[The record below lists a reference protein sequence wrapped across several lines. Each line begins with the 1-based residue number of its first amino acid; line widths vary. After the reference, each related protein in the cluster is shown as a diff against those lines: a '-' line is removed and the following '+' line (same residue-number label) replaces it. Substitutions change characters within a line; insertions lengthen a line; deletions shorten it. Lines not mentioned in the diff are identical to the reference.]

1 MDKLMEN
8 HWFLKGISL
17 LLACM
22 LFMSATL
29 TEKNTT
35 SSILPFVNETKET
48 LTDYPI
54 TLKYDEEKYI
64 VSGIPSGG
72 VKVKLEGPKSAV
84 ATAKAKKQFDISV
97 DLRDSQKGTYEVSLK
112 ANGLPDDVKGT
123 VQPATIKVTLH
134 EKARKYV
141 HVDLKLSNEDQMPA
155 GATLEKSNIKP
166 DTVEVV
172 GTKEEIESI
181 SSAKAY
187 IDLKGVNK
195 TVTKTAEVTLYNKE
209 GKRLNVRTSPSKI
222 SVTLNVATQATA
234 NNTEKTVPVT
244 YTKKG
249 SLPEGLTVTNIS
261 VEPREVTIAGPKDI
275 LDNIQSIEGVEVD
288 FSQLTDSTTFDASVL
303 LPKGVTSAK
312 PNQVKVSVGVQKVKQ
327 TKSKTIDGI
336 PIQKSGIPND
346 VTAQLL
352 SPQDGKI
359 SVDISGEAS
368 IVDKITAAQITAA
381 INLQNVSPGT
391 KDVSIQVSGPG
402 NISIEAKQKSAKVT
416 IVKKEK
422 PDKEVQGNIE
432 QPDSKNNQEN
442 QTEKPKNPEPDP
454 EKDQEKD
461 KEKEKEKEKEKDK
474 EKENGQETSQEP
486 TVDNQKE
493 HEKGANNNG

>member
-35 SSILPFVNETKET
+35 SGILPFVNEAKET
-48 LTDYPI
+48 LTNYDI
-54 TLKYDEEKYI
+54 NLKYDEEKYI
-64 VSGIPSGG
+64 VSGIPSEG
-72 VKVKLEGPKSAV
+72 VKVKLEGPKAAV
-84 ATAKAKKQFDISV
+84 ATAKAKNQFDIPV
-97 DLRDSQKGTYEVSLK
+97 DLRDRPEGTYEVSLK

-123 VQPATIKVTLH
+123 VQPSKIKVTLH
-134 EKARKYV
+134 EKAKKYV
-141 HVDLKLSNEDQMPA
+141 HVDLKLSNEDQMPV

-181 SSAKAY
+181 SSARAY

-209 GKRLNVRTSPSKI
+209 GKRLNVKTNPSKI
-222 SVTLNVATQATA
+222 SVTLNVATQPTA

-249 SLPEGLTVTNIS
+249 SLPEGLAVTNIS
-261 VEPREVTIAGPKDI
+261 VEPKEVTIAGPKDI

-288 FSQLTDSTTFDASVL
+288 LSQLTDSTTFDTSVL
-303 LPKGVTSAK
+303 LPKGVISAK
-312 PNQVKVSVGVQKVKQ
+312 PNQVKVSVGVQKTKQ
-327 TKSKTIDGI
+327 TKTRTIDGI
-336 PIQKSGIPND
+336 PIQKNGVTKE

-368 IVDKITAAQITAA
+368 IVDKITAAQITAV

-391 KDVSIQVSGPG
+391 KDISIQVSGPG
-402 NISIEAKQKSAKVT
+402 NISIEPKQKSAKVT

-422 PDKEVQGNIE
+422 PDKEVQGNGE
-432 QPDSKNNQEN
+432 QPNSNNEQDN
-442 QTEKPKNPEPDP
+442 QTEKPKNPEPEPDP
-454 EKDQEKD
+454 
-461 KEKEKEKEKEKDK
+461 EKEKEKDK
-474 EKENGQETSQEP
+474 DKETSQEP

-493 HEKGANNNG
+493 QEKGANHNG

>member
-35 SSILPFVNETKET
+35 SGIIPFGNDAKET
-48 LTDYPI
+48 LTNYAI
-54 TLKYDEEKYI
+54 NLKYDEEKYI
-64 VSGIPSGG
+64 VSGIPSEG
-72 VKVKLEGPKSAV
+72 VKVKLEGPKAAV
-84 ATAKAKKQFDISV
+84 ATAKAKKQFDIPV
-97 DLRDSQKGTYEVSLK
+97 DLRDSEKGTYEVSLK
-112 ANGLPDDVKGT
+112 TNGLPDDVKGT
-123 VQPATIKVTLH
+123 VQPSTIKITLH

-155 GATLEKSNIKP
+155 GSTLEKSNIKP

-249 SLPEGLTVTNIS
+249 SLPEGLAVTNIS
-261 VEPREVTIAGPKDI
+261 IEPREVTIAGPKDI

-288 FSQLTDSTTFDASVL
+288 LSQLTESTTFDTSVL

-312 PNQVKVSVGVQKVKQ
+312 PNQVKVSVGVQKTKQ
-327 TKSKTIDGI
+327 TKTRTIDGI
-336 PIQKSGIPND
+336 SIQKNGLSKD

-359 SVDISGEAS
+359 SVDISGETS

-402 NISIEAKQKSAKVT
+402 NISIEPKQKSAKVT
-416 IVKKEK
+416 IVKKEN
-422 PDKEVQGNIE
+422 PDKEVQGNGE
-432 QPDSKNNQEN
+432 KPDSNNNQDN
-442 QTEKPKNPEPDP
+442 QTEKPKNPEPEPKPDT
-454 EKDQEKD
+454 EQEQNKD
-461 KEKEKEKEKEKDK
+461 KEKEKETSQEPTK
-474 EKENGQETSQEP
+474 ETSQEP

-493 HEKGANNNG
+493 PEKGANHNG

>member
-35 SSILPFVNETKET
+35 SGILPFANDTKET
-48 LTDYPI
+48 LTNYEI
-54 TLKYDEEKYI
+54 NLKYDEEKYI
-64 VSGIPSGG
+64 VSGIPAEG
-72 VKVKLEGPKSAV
+72 VKVKLEGPKASV
-84 ATAKAKKQFDISV
+84 ATAKAKKQFDIPI
-97 DLRDSQKGTYEVSLK
+97 DLRDSPKGTYEISLK
-112 ANGLPDDVKGT
+112 TNGLPDDVKGT
-123 VQPATIKVTLH
+123 VQPSTIKVTLH

-155 GATLEKSNIKP
+155 GATLEKSSIKP

-187 IDLKGVNK
+187 VDLKGVNK
-195 TVTKTAEVTLYNKE
+195 TVTKTPEVTLYNKE

-222 SVTLNVATQATA
+222 SVTLNVATQTTA

-249 SLPEGLTVTNIS
+249 SLAEGLAVTNIS

-275 LDNIQSIEGVEVD
+275 LDNIQSLEGAEVD
-288 FSQLTDSTTFDASVL
+288 LSQLTESTTFDASVL

-312 PNQVKVSVGVQKVKQ
+312 PNQVKVSVGVQKTKQ
-327 TKSKTIDGI
+327 TKTKTIDGI
-336 PIQKSGIPND
+336 PIQKNGLSKD
-346 VTAQLL
+346 VTAQLI

-368 IVDKITAAQITAA
+368 IVDKITAAQITAV
-381 INLQNVSPGT
+381 INLQNVSSGT
-391 KDVSIQVSGPG
+391 KDISIQVSGPG
-402 NISIEAKQKSAKVT
+402 NISIEPKQKSAKVT

-422 PDKEVQGNIE
+422 PDKEVQGNGQ
-432 QPDSKNNQEN
+432 QPDSNTNQEN
-442 QTEKPKNPEPDP
+442 QNEKPKNPESNQ
-454 EKDQEKD
+454 EKETEQENNQNQDKD
-461 KEKEKEKEKEKDK
+461 KE
-474 EKENGQETSQEP
+474 NSQEP
-486 TVDNQKE
+486 TVDNHNQKE
-493 HEKGANNNG
+493 QEKGANHNG

>member
-35 SSILPFVNETKET
+35 SGIMPFANDAKET
-48 LTDYPI
+48 LTNYAI
-54 TLKYDEEKYI
+54 NLKYDEEKYI
-64 VSGIPSGG
+64 VSGIPSEG
-72 VKVKLEGPKSAV
+72 VKVKLEGPKAAV
-84 ATAKAKKQFDISV
+84 ATAKAKKQFDIPV
-97 DLRDSQKGTYEVSLK
+97 DLRDSEKGTYEVSLK
-112 ANGLPDDVKGT
+112 TNGLPDDVKGT
-123 VQPATIKVTLH
+123 VQPSTIKITLH

-155 GATLEKSNIKP
+155 GSTLEKSNIKP

-195 TVTKTAEVTLYNKE
+195 TVTKTAEVTLYNRE

-249 SLPEGLTVTNIS
+249 SLPEGLAVTNIS
-261 VEPREVTIAGPKDI
+261 IEPREVTIAGPKDI

-288 FSQLTDSTTFDASVL
+288 LSQLTEATTFDTSVL

-312 PNQVKVSVGVQKVKQ
+312 PNQVKVSVGVQKTKQ
-327 TKSKTIDGI
+327 TKTRTIDGI
-336 PIQKSGIPND
+336 SIQKNGLSKD

-359 SVDISGEAS
+359 SVDISGETS

-402 NISIEAKQKSAKVT
+402 NISIEPKQKSAKVT
-416 IVKKEK
+416 IVKKEN
-422 PDKEVQGNIE
+422 PDKEVQGNGE
-432 QPDSKNNQEN
+432 KPDSNNNQDN
-442 QTEKPKNPEPDP
+442 QTEKPKNPEPEPKPDT
-454 EKDQEKD
+454 EQEQNKD
-461 KEKEKEKEKEKDK
+461 KEKEKETSQEPTK
-474 EKENGQETSQEP
+474 ETSQEP

-493 HEKGANNNG
+493 PEKGANHNG

>member
-35 SSILPFVNETKET
+35 SGILPFANDTKET
-48 LTDYPI
+48 LTNYEI
-54 TLKYDEEKYI
+54 NLKYDEEKYI
-64 VSGIPSGG
+64 VSGIPAEG
-72 VKVKLEGPKSAV
+72 VKVKLEGPKASV
-84 ATAKAKKQFDISV
+84 ATAKAKKQFDIPI
-97 DLRDSQKGTYEVSLK
+97 DLRDSPKGTYEISLK
-112 ANGLPDDVKGT
+112 TNGLPDDVKGT
-123 VQPATIKVTLH
+123 VQPSTIKVTLH

-155 GATLEKSNIKP
+155 GATLEKSSIKP

-187 IDLKGVNK
+187 VDLKDVNK
-195 TVTKTAEVTLYNKE
+195 TVTKTPEVTLYNKE

-222 SVTLNVATQATA
+222 SVTLNVATQTTA

-249 SLPEGLTVTNIS
+249 SLAEGLAVTNIS

-275 LDNIQSIEGVEVD
+275 LDNIQSLEGVEVD
-288 FSQLTDSTTFDASVL
+288 LSQLTESTTFDASVL

-312 PNQVKVSVGVQKVKQ
+312 PNQVKVSVGVQKTKQ
-327 TKSKTIDGI
+327 TKTKTIDGI
-336 PIQKSGIPND
+336 PIQKNGLSKD
-346 VTAQLL
+346 VTAQLI

-368 IVDKITAAQITAA
+368 IVDKITAAQITAV
-381 INLQNVSPGT
+381 INLQNVSSGT
-391 KDVSIQVSGPG
+391 KDISIQVSGPG
-402 NISIEAKQKSAKVT
+402 NISIEPKQKSAKVT

-422 PDKEVQGNIE
+422 PDKEVQGNGQ
-432 QPDSKNNQEN
+432 QPDSNTNQEN
-442 QTEKPKNPEPDP
+442 QNEKPKNPESNQ
-454 EKDQEKD
+454 EKETEQENNQNQDKD
-461 KEKEKEKEKEKDK
+461 KE
-474 EKENGQETSQEP
+474 NSQEP
-486 TVDNQKE
+486 TVDNHNQKE
-493 HEKGANNNG
+493 QEKGANHNG

>member
-35 SSILPFVNETKET
+35 SGILPFANDTKET
-48 LTDYPI
+48 LTNYEI
-54 TLKYDEEKYI
+54 NLKYDEEKYI
-64 VSGIPSGG
+64 VSGIPAEG
-72 VKVKLEGPKSAV
+72 VKVKLEGPKASV
-84 ATAKAKKQFDISV
+84 ATAKAKKQFDIPI
-97 DLRDSQKGTYEVSLK
+97 DLRDSPKGTYEISLK
-112 ANGLPDDVKGT
+112 TNGLPDDVKGT
-123 VQPATIKVTLH
+123 VQPSTIKVTLH

-155 GATLEKSNIKP
+155 GATLEKSSIKP

-187 IDLKGVNK
+187 VDLKGVNK
-195 TVTKTAEVTLYNKE
+195 TVTKMPEVTLYNKE

-222 SVTLNVATQATA
+222 SVTLNVATQTTA

-249 SLPEGLTVTNIS
+249 SLAEGLAVTNIS

-275 LDNIQSIEGVEVD
+275 LDNIQSLEGVEVD
-288 FSQLTDSTTFDASVL
+288 LSQLTESTTFDASVL

-312 PNQVKVSVGVQKVKQ
+312 PNQVKVSVGVQKTKQ
-327 TKSKTIDGI
+327 TKTKTIDGI
-336 PIQKSGIPND
+336 PIQKNGLSKD
-346 VTAQLL
+346 VTAQLI
-352 SPQDGKI
+352 SPQDGNI

-368 IVDKITAAQITAA
+368 IVDKITAAQITAV
-381 INLQNVSPGT
+381 INLQNVSSGT
-391 KDVSIQVSGPG
+391 KDISIQVSGPG
-402 NISIEAKQKSAKVT
+402 NISIEPKQKSAKVT

-422 PDKEVQGNIE
+422 PDKEVQGNGQ
-432 QPDSKNNQEN
+432 QPDSNTNQEN
-442 QTEKPKNPEPDP
+442 QNEKPKNPESNQ
-454 EKDQEKD
+454 EKETEQENNQNQDKD
-461 KEKEKEKEKEKDK
+461 KE
-474 EKENGQETSQEP
+474 NSQEP
-486 TVDNQKE
+486 TVDNHNQKE
-493 HEKGANNNG
+493 QEKGANHNG

>member
-35 SSILPFVNETKET
+35 SGILPFANDTKET
-48 LTDYPI
+48 LTNYEI
-54 TLKYDEEKYI
+54 NLKYDEEKYI
-64 VSGIPSGG
+64 VSGIPAEG
-72 VKVKLEGPKSAV
+72 VKVKLEGPKASV
-84 ATAKAKKQFDISV
+84 ATAKAKKQFDIPI
-97 DLRDSQKGTYEVSLK
+97 DLRDSPKGTYEISLK
-112 ANGLPDDVKGT
+112 TNGLPDDVKGT
-123 VQPATIKVTLH
+123 VQPSTIKVTLH

-155 GATLEKSNIKP
+155 GATLEKSSIKP

-187 IDLKGVNK
+187 VDLKGVNK
-195 TVTKTAEVTLYNKE
+195 TVTKTPEVTLYNKE

-222 SVTLNVATQATA
+222 SVTLNVATQTTA

-249 SLPEGLTVTNIS
+249 SLAEGLAVTNIS

-275 LDNIQSIEGVEVD
+275 LDNIQSLEGVEVD
-288 FSQLTDSTTFDASVL
+288 LSQLTESTTFDASVL

-312 PNQVKVSVGVQKVKQ
+312 PNQVKVSVGVQKTKQ
-327 TKSKTIDGI
+327 TKTKTIDGI
-336 PIQKSGIPND
+336 PIQKNGLSKD
-346 VTAQLL
+346 VTAQLI

-368 IVDKITAAQITAA
+368 IVDKITAAQITAV
-381 INLQNVSPGT
+381 INLQNVSSGT
-391 KDVSIQVSGPG
+391 KDISIQVSGPG
-402 NISIEAKQKSAKVT
+402 NISIEPKQKSAKVT

-422 PDKEVQGNIE
+422 PDKEVQGNGQ
-432 QPDSKNNQEN
+432 QPDSNTNQEN
-442 QTEKPKNPEPDP
+442 QNEKPKNPESNQ
-454 EKDQEKD
+454 EKETEQESNQNKDKD
-461 KEKEKEKEKEKDK
+461 KE
-474 EKENGQETSQEP
+474 NSQEP
-486 TVDNQKE
+486 TVDNHNQKE
-493 HEKGANNNG
+493 QEKGANHNG

>member
-35 SSILPFVNETKET
+35 SGILPFANDAKET
-48 LTDYPI
+48 LTNYAI
-54 TLKYDEEKYI
+54 NVKYDEEKYI
-64 VSGIPSGG
+64 VSGIPAEG
-72 VKVKLEGPKSAV
+72 VKVKLEGPKAAV
-84 ATAKAKKQFDISV
+84 ATAKAKKQFDIPV
-97 DLRDSQKGTYEVSLK
+97 DLRGSEKGTYEVSLK
-112 ANGLPDDVKGT
+112 TNGLPDDVKGT
-123 VQPATIKVTLH
+123 VQPSTIKITLH

-187 IDLKGVNK
+187 VDLKGVNK

-234 NNTEKTVPVT
+234 NNTEKTVPIT
-244 YTKKG
+244 YAKKG
-249 SLPEGLTVTNIS
+249 SLPEGLAVTNIS
-261 VEPREVTIAGPKDI
+261 VEPREVTIAGSKDI

-288 FSQLTDSTTFDASVL
+288 LSQLTESTTFDTSVL

-312 PNQVKVSVGVQKVKQ
+312 PNQVKVSVGVQKTKQ
-327 TKSKTIDGI
+327 TKTRTIDGI
-336 PIQKSGIPND
+336 SIQKMDFLKTLRPSYFRRKMGR
-346 VTAQLL
+346 
-352 SPQDGKI
+352 
-359 SVDISGEAS
+359 
-368 IVDKITAAQITAA
+368 
-381 INLQNVSPGT
+381 
-391 KDVSIQVSGPG
+391 
-402 NISIEAKQKSAKVT
+402 
-416 IVKKEK
+416 
-422 PDKEVQGNIE
+422 
-432 QPDSKNNQEN
+432 
-442 QTEKPKNPEPDP
+442 
-454 EKDQEKD
+454 
-461 KEKEKEKEKEKDK
+461 
-474 EKENGQETSQEP
+474 
-486 TVDNQKE
+486 
-493 HEKGANNNG
+493 

>member
-35 SSILPFVNETKET
+35 SGILPFANDTKET
-48 LTDYPI
+48 LTNYAI
-54 TLKYDEEKYI
+54 NLKYDEEKYI
-64 VSGIPSGG
+64 VSGIPAEG
-72 VKVKLEGPKSAV
+72 VKVKLEGPKASV
-84 ATAKAKKQFDISV
+84 ATAKAKKQFDIPI
-97 DLRDSQKGTYEVSLK
+97 DLRDSPKGTYEISLK
-112 ANGLPDDVKGT
+112 TNGLPDDVKGT
-123 VQPATIKVTLH
+123 VQPSTIKVTLH

-155 GATLEKSNIKP
+155 GATIEKSSLKP

-187 IDLKGVNK
+187 VDLKGVNK
-195 TVTKTAEVTLYNKE
+195 TVTKTPEVTLYNKE

-222 SVTLNVATQATA
+222 SVTLNVAMQTTA

-249 SLPEGLTVTNIS
+249 SLAEGLAVTNIS

-275 LDNIQSIEGVEVD
+275 LDNIQSLEGVEVD
-288 FSQLTDSTTFDASVL
+288 LSQLTESTTFDASVL

-312 PNQVKVSVGVQKVKQ
+312 PNQVKVSVGVQKTKQ
-327 TKSKTIDGI
+327 TKTKTIDGI
-336 PIQKSGIPND
+336 PIQKNGLSKD

-368 IVDKITAAQITAA
+368 IVDKITAAQITAV

-391 KDVSIQVSGPG
+391 KDISIQVSGPG
-402 NISIEAKQKSAKVT
+402 NISIEPKQKSAKVT

-422 PDKEVQGNIE
+422 PDKEVQGNGQ
-432 QPDSKNNQEN
+432 QPDSNTDQEN
-442 QTEKPKNPEPDP
+442 QNEKPKNPEPDS
-454 EKDQEKD
+454 EKEQEKNQNQNQNQD
-461 KEKEKEKEKEKDK
+461 KDK
-474 EKENGQETSQEP
+474 ETSQEP
-486 TVDNQKE
+486 TVDNHNQKE
-493 HEKGANNNG
+493 QEKGANHNG

>member
-35 SSILPFVNETKET
+35 SGILPFANDTKET
-48 LTDYPI
+48 LTNYEI
-54 TLKYDEEKYI
+54 NLKYDEEKYI
-64 VSGIPSGG
+64 VSGIPAEG
-72 VKVKLEGPKSAV
+72 VKVKLEGPKASV
-84 ATAKAKKQFDISV
+84 ATAKAKKQFDVPI
-97 DLRDSQKGTYEVSLK
+97 DLRDSPKGTYEISLK
-112 ANGLPDDVKGT
+112 TNGLPDDVKGT
-123 VQPATIKVTLH
+123 VQPSTIKVTLH

-155 GATLEKSNIKP
+155 GATLEKSSIKP

-187 IDLKGVNK
+187 VDLKGVNK
-195 TVTKTAEVTLYNKE
+195 TVTKTPEVTLYNKE

-222 SVTLNVATQATA
+222 SVTLNVATQTTA

-249 SLPEGLTVTNIS
+249 SLAEGLAVTNIS

-275 LDNIQSIEGVEVD
+275 LDNIQSLEGVEVD
-288 FSQLTDSTTFDASVL
+288 LSQLTESTTFDASVL

-312 PNQVKVSVGVQKVKQ
+312 PNQVKVSVGVQKTKQ
-327 TKSKTIDGI
+327 TKTKTIDGI
-336 PIQKSGIPND
+336 PIQKNGLSKD
-346 VTAQLL
+346 VTAQLI

-368 IVDKITAAQITAA
+368 IVDKITAAQITAV
-381 INLQNVSPGT
+381 INLQNVSSGT
-391 KDVSIQVSGPG
+391 KDISIQVSGPG
-402 NISIEAKQKSAKVT
+402 NISIEPKQKSAKVT

-422 PDKEVQGNIE
+422 PDKEVQGNGQ
-432 QPDSKNNQEN
+432 QPDSNTNQEN
-442 QTEKPKNPEPDP
+442 QNEKPKNPESNQ
-454 EKDQEKD
+454 EKETEQESNQNKDKDKD
-461 KEKEKEKEKEKDK
+461 KE
-474 EKENGQETSQEP
+474 NSQEP
-486 TVDNQKE
+486 TVDNHNQKE
-493 HEKGANNNG
+493 QEKGANHNG

>member
-35 SSILPFVNETKET
+35 ANILPFVNDAKET
-48 LTDYPI
+48 LTNHAI
-54 TLKYDEEKYI
+54 NLKYDEEKYI
-64 VSGIPSGG
+64 VSGIPSEG
-72 VKVKLEGPKSAV
+72 VKVKLEGPKAAV
-84 ATAKAKKQFDISV
+84 AATKNKRQFDIPV
-97 DLRDSQKGTYEVSLK
+97 DLEGQPKGTYEVSLK

-134 EKARKYV
+134 EKAKKYV

-155 GATLEKSNIKP
+155 GATIEKSSIKP

-195 TVTKTAEVTLYNKE
+195 TVTKTADVTLYNKE
-209 GKRLNVRTSPSKI
+209 GKRLNVKTSPSKI
-222 SVTLNVATQATA
+222 SVTVNVATQATA
-234 NNTEKTVPVT
+234 NNVEKTVPLT
-244 YTKKG
+244 YSKKG
-249 SLPEGLTVTNIS
+249 NLPEGLAVTDIS
-261 VEPREVTIAGPKDI
+261 VEPKEVTIAGPKDI

-288 FSQLTDSTTFDASVL
+288 LSQLTDSTTFDASVL

-312 PNQVKVSVGVQKVKQ
+312 PNQVKVSIGVQKVKQ

-368 IVDKITAAQITAA
+368 IVDKITVAQITAA

-442 QTEKPKNPEPDP
+442 QTEKPKNPEPNP

-461 KEKEKEKEKEKDK
+461 KDKEKEKEKDK
-474 EKENGQETSQEP
+474 DKDKENGQETSQEP

>member
-35 SSILPFVNETKET
+35 SGILPFANDTKET
-48 LTDYPI
+48 LTNYEI
-54 TLKYDEEKYI
+54 NLKYDEEKYI
-64 VSGIPSGG
+64 VSGIPAEG
-72 VKVKLEGPKSAV
+72 VKVKLEGPKASV
-84 ATAKAKKQFDISV
+84 ATAKAKKQFDIPI
-97 DLRDSQKGTYEVSLK
+97 DLRDSPKGTYEISLK
-112 ANGLPDDVKGT
+112 TNGLPDDVKGT
-123 VQPATIKVTLH
+123 VQPSTIKVTLH

-155 GATLEKSNIKP
+155 GATLEKSSIKP

-187 IDLKGVNK
+187 VDLKGVNK
-195 TVTKTAEVTLYNKE
+195 TVTKTPEVTLYNKE

-222 SVTLNVATQATA
+222 SVTLNVATQTTA

-249 SLPEGLTVTNIS
+249 SLAEGLAVTNIS

-275 LDNIQSIEGVEVD
+275 LDNIQSLEGVEVD
-288 FSQLTDSTTFDASVL
+288 LSQLTESTTFDASVL

-312 PNQVKVSVGVQKVKQ
+312 PNQVKVSVGVQKTKQ
-327 TKSKTIDGI
+327 TKTKTKTIDGI
-336 PIQKSGIPND
+336 PIQKNGLSKD
-346 VTAQLL
+346 VTVQLI

-368 IVDKITAAQITAA
+368 IVDKITAAQITAV
-381 INLQNVSPGT
+381 INLQNVSSGT
-391 KDVSIQVSGPG
+391 KDISIQVSGPG
-402 NISIEAKQKSAKVT
+402 NISIEPKQKSAKVT

-422 PDKEVQGNIE
+422 PDKEVQGNGQ
-432 QPDSKNNQEN
+432 QPDSNTNQEN
-442 QTEKPKNPEPDP
+442 QNEKPKNPESN
-454 EKDQEKD
+454 QEKETEQENNQNQNQD
-461 KEKEKEKEKEKDK
+461 KDK
-474 EKENGQETSQEP
+474 ETSQEP
-486 TVDNQKE
+486 TVDNHNQKE
-493 HEKGANNNG
+493 QEKGANHNG

>member
-35 SSILPFVNETKET
+35 SGILPFANDTKET
-48 LTDYPI
+48 LTNYEI
-54 TLKYDEEKYI
+54 NLKYDEEKYI
-64 VSGIPSGG
+64 VSGIPAEG
-72 VKVKLEGPKSAV
+72 VKVKLEGPKASV
-84 ATAKAKKQFDISV
+84 ATAKAKKQFDIPI
-97 DLRDSQKGTYEVSLK
+97 DLRDSPKGTYEISLK
-112 ANGLPDDVKGT
+112 TNGLPDDVKGT
-123 VQPATIKVTLH
+123 VQPSTIKVTLH

-155 GATLEKSNIKP
+155 GATLEKSSIKP

-181 SSAKAY
+181 SSAKTY
-187 IDLKGVNK
+187 VDLKGVNK
-195 TVTKTAEVTLYNKE
+195 TVTKTPEVTLYNKE
-209 GKRLNVRTSPSKI
+209 GKRLNIRTSPSKI
-222 SVTLNVATQATA
+222 SVTLNVATQTTA

-249 SLPEGLTVTNIS
+249 SLAEGLAVTNIS

-275 LDNIQSIEGVEVD
+275 LDNIQSLEGVEVD
-288 FSQLTDSTTFDASVL
+288 LSQLTESTTFDASVL

-312 PNQVKVSVGVQKVKQ
+312 PNQVKVSVGVQKTKQ
-327 TKSKTIDGI
+327 TKTKTIDGI
-336 PIQKSGIPND
+336 PIQKNGLYKD
-346 VTAQLL
+346 VTAQLI

-368 IVDKITAAQITAA
+368 IVDKITAAQITAV
-381 INLQNVSPGT
+381 INLQNVSSGT
-391 KDVSIQVSGPG
+391 KDISIQVSGPG
-402 NISIEAKQKSAKVT
+402 NISIEPKQKSAKVT

-422 PDKEVQGNIE
+422 PDKEVQGNGQ
-432 QPDSKNNQEN
+432 QPDSNTNQEN
-442 QTEKPKNPEPDP
+442 QNEKPKNPESN
-454 EKDQEKD
+454 QEKETEQENNQNQNQD
-461 KEKEKEKEKEKDK
+461 KDK
-474 EKENGQETSQEP
+474 ETSQEP
-486 TVDNQKE
+486 TVDNHNQKE
-493 HEKGANNNG
+493 QEKGANHNG

>member
-35 SSILPFVNETKET
+35 SGILPFANDTKET
-48 LTDYPI
+48 LTNYEI
-54 TLKYDEEKYI
+54 NLKYDEEKYI
-64 VSGIPSGG
+64 VSGIPAEG
-72 VKVKLEGPKSAV
+72 VKVKLEGPKASV
-84 ATAKAKKQFDISV
+84 ATAKAKKQFDIPI
-97 DLRDSQKGTYEVSLK
+97 DLRDSPKGTYEISLK
-112 ANGLPDDVKGT
+112 TNGLPDDVKGT
-123 VQPATIKVTLH
+123 VQPSTIKVTLH

-155 GATLEKSNIKP
+155 GATLEKSSIKP

-187 IDLKGVNK
+187 VDLKGVNK
-195 TVTKTAEVTLYNKE
+195 TVTKTPEVTLYNKE

-222 SVTLNVATQATA
+222 SVTLNVATQTTA

-249 SLPEGLTVTNIS
+249 SLAEGLAVTNIS

-275 LDNIQSIEGVEVD
+275 LDNIQSLEGVEVD
-288 FSQLTDSTTFDASVL
+288 LSQLTESTTFDASVL

-312 PNQVKVSVGVQKVKQ
+312 PNQVKVSVGVQKTKQ
-327 TKSKTIDGI
+327 TKTKTIDGI
-336 PIQKSGIPND
+336 PIQKNGLSKD
-346 VTAQLL
+346 VTAQLI

-368 IVDKITAAQITAA
+368 IVDKITAAQITAV
-381 INLQNVSPGT
+381 INLQNVSSGT
-391 KDVSIQVSGPG
+391 KDISIQVSGPD
-402 NISIEAKQKSAKVT
+402 NISIEPKQKSAKVT

-422 PDKEVQGNIE
+422 PDKEVQGNGQ
-432 QPDSKNNQEN
+432 QPDSNTNQEN
-442 QTEKPKNPEPDP
+442 QNEKPKNPESNQ
-454 EKDQEKD
+454 EKETEQENNQNQDKD
-461 KEKEKEKEKEKDK
+461 KE
-474 EKENGQETSQEP
+474 NSQEP
-486 TVDNQKE
+486 TVDNHNQKE
-493 HEKGANNNG
+493 QEKGANHNG

>member
-35 SSILPFVNETKET
+35 SGILPFANDTKET
-48 LTDYPI
+48 LTNYEI
-54 TLKYDEEKYI
+54 NLKYDEEKYI
-64 VSGIPSGG
+64 VSGIPAEG
-72 VKVKLEGPKSAV
+72 VKVKLEGPKASV
-84 ATAKAKKQFDISV
+84 ATAKAKKQFDVPI
-97 DLRDSQKGTYEVSLK
+97 DLRDSPKGTYEISLK
-112 ANGLPDDVKGT
+112 TNGLPDDVKGT
-123 VQPATIKVTLH
+123 VQPSTIKVTLH

-155 GATLEKSNIKP
+155 GATLEKSSIKP

-187 IDLKGVNK
+187 VDLKGVNK
-195 TVTKTAEVTLYNKE
+195 TVTKTPEVTLYNKE

-222 SVTLNVATQATA
+222 SVTLNVATQTTA

-249 SLPEGLTVTNIS
+249 SLAEGLAVTNIS

-275 LDNIQSIEGVEVD
+275 LDNIQSLEGVEVD
-288 FSQLTDSTTFDASVL
+288 LSQLTESTTFDASVL

-312 PNQVKVSVGVQKVKQ
+312 PNQVKVSVGVQKTKQ
-327 TKSKTIDGI
+327 TKTKTIDGI
-336 PIQKSGIPND
+336 PIQKNGLSKD
-346 VTAQLL
+346 VTAQLI

-368 IVDKITAAQITAA
+368 IVDKITAAQITAV
-381 INLQNVSPGT
+381 INLQNVSSGT
-391 KDVSIQVSGPG
+391 KDISIQVSGPG
-402 NISIEAKQKSAKVT
+402 NISIEPKQKSAKVT

-422 PDKEVQGNIE
+422 PDKEVQGNGQ
-432 QPDSKNNQEN
+432 QPDSNTNQEN
-442 QTEKPKNPEPDP
+442 QNEKPKNPESNQ
-454 EKDQEKD
+454 EKETEQESNQNKDKD
-461 KEKEKEKEKEKDK
+461 KE
-474 EKENGQETSQEP
+474 NSQEP
-486 TVDNQKE
+486 TVDNHNQKE
-493 HEKGANNNG
+493 QEKGANHNG

>member
-35 SSILPFVNETKET
+35 SGILPFANDTKET
-48 LTDYPI
+48 LTNYEI
-54 TLKYDEEKYI
+54 NLKYDEEKYI
-64 VSGIPSGG
+64 VSGIPAEG
-72 VKVKLEGPKSAV
+72 VKVKLEGPKASV
-84 ATAKAKKQFDISV
+84 ATAKAKKQFDIPI
-97 DLRDSQKGTYEVSLK
+97 DLRDSPKGTYEISLK
-112 ANGLPDDVKGT
+112 TNGLPDDVKGT
-123 VQPATIKVTLH
+123 VQPSTIKVTLH

-155 GATLEKSNIKP
+155 GATLEKSSIKP

-187 IDLKGVNK
+187 VDLKGVNK
-195 TVTKTAEVTLYNKE
+195 TVTKTPEVTLYNKE

-222 SVTLNVATQATA
+222 SVTLNVATQTTA

-249 SLPEGLTVTNIS
+249 SLAEGLAVTNIS

-275 LDNIQSIEGVEVD
+275 LDNIQSLEGVEVD
-288 FSQLTDSTTFDASVL
+288 LSQLTESTTFDASVL

-312 PNQVKVSVGVQKVKQ
+312 PNQVKVSVGVQKTKQ
-327 TKSKTIDGI
+327 TKTKTIDGI
-336 PIQKSGIPND
+336 PIQKNGLSKD
-346 VTAQLL
+346 VTAQLI

-368 IVDKITAAQITAA
+368 IVDKITAAQITAV
-381 INLQNVSPGT
+381 INLQNVSSGT
-391 KDVSIQVSGPG
+391 KDISIQVSGPG
-402 NISIEAKQKSAKVT
+402 NISIEPKQKSAKVT

-422 PDKEVQGNIE
+422 PDKEVQGNGQ
-432 QPDSKNNQEN
+432 QPDSNTNQEN
-442 QTEKPKNPEPDP
+442 QNEKPKNPESNQ
-454 EKDQEKD
+454 EKETEQENNQNQNQNQNQDKD
-461 KEKEKEKEKEKDK
+461 KE
-474 EKENGQETSQEP
+474 NSQEP
-486 TVDNQKE
+486 TVDNHNQKE
-493 HEKGANNNG
+493 QEKGANHNG

>member
-35 SSILPFVNETKET
+35 SGILPFANDTKET
-48 LTDYPI
+48 LTNYEI
-54 TLKYDEEKYI
+54 NLKYDEEKYI
-64 VSGIPSGG
+64 VSGIPAEG
-72 VKVKLEGPKSAV
+72 VKVKLEGPKASV
-84 ATAKAKKQFDISV
+84 ATAKAKKQFDIPI
-97 DLRDSQKGTYEVSLK
+97 DLRDSPKGTYEISLK
-112 ANGLPDDVKGT
+112 TNGLPDDVKGT
-123 VQPATIKVTLH
+123 VQPSTIKVTLH

-155 GATLEKSNIKP
+155 GATLEKSSIKP

-187 IDLKGVNK
+187 VDLKGVNK
-195 TVTKTAEVTLYNKE
+195 TVTKTPEVTLYNKE

-222 SVTLNVATQATA
+222 SVTLNVATQTTA

-249 SLPEGLTVTNIS
+249 SLAEGLAVTNIS

-275 LDNIQSIEGVEVD
+275 LDNIQSLEGIEVD
-288 FSQLTDSTTFDASVL
+288 LSQLTESTTFDASVL

-312 PNQVKVSVGVQKVKQ
+312 PNQVKVSVGVQKTKQ
-327 TKSKTIDGI
+327 TKTKTIDGI
-336 PIQKSGIPND
+336 PIQKNGLSKE
-346 VTAQLL
+346 VTAQLI

-368 IVDKITAAQITAA
+368 IVDKITAAQITAV
-381 INLQNVSPGT
+381 INLQNVSSGT
-391 KDVSIQVSGPG
+391 KDISIQVSGPG
-402 NISIEAKQKSAKVT
+402 NISIEPKQKSAKVT

-422 PDKEVQGNIE
+422 PDKEVQGNGQ
-432 QPDSKNNQEN
+432 QPDSNTNQEN
-442 QTEKPKNPEPDP
+442 QNEKPKNPESNQ
-454 EKDQEKD
+454 EKETEQENNQNQDKD
-461 KEKEKEKEKEKDK
+461 KE
-474 EKENGQETSQEP
+474 NSQEP
-486 TVDNQKE
+486 TVDNHNQKE
-493 HEKGANNNG
+493 QEKGANHNG

>member
-35 SSILPFVNETKET
+35 SGIVPFVSEAKET
-48 LTDYPI
+48 LTNYAI
-54 TLKYDEEKYI
+54 NLKYDEDKYI
-64 VSGIPSGG
+64 VSGIPSEG

-84 ATAKAKKQFDISV
+84 ATAKAKKQFDIPV
-97 DLRDSQKGTYEVSLK
+97 DLQGRQKGTYEVSLK
-112 ANGLPDDVKGT
+112 TNGLPDDVKGT
-123 VQPATIKVTLH
+123 VQPSKIKVTLH
-134 EKARKYV
+134 EKAKKYI

-155 GATLEKSNIKP
+155 GVTLEKSSITP

-195 TVTKTAEVTLYNKE
+195 TATKTAEVTLYNKE
-209 GKRLNVRTSPSKI
+209 GKRLNVRTNPSKI
-222 SVTLNVATQATA
+222 NVKLNVATQATA

-249 SLPEGLTVTNIS
+249 SLPEGLAVTNIS

-275 LDNIQSIEGVEVD
+275 LDNIQSIEGIEVD
-288 FSQLTDSTTFDASVL
+288 LSQLTESTAFDTSVL
-303 LPKGVTSAK
+303 LPKGVISAK
-312 PNQVKVSVGVQKVKQ
+312 PNQVKVSVGVQKNKQ
-327 TKSKTIDGI
+327 TKTRTIDGI
-336 PIQKSGIPND
+336 SIQKNGIPKD

-368 IVDKITAAQITAA
+368 IVDKITADQITAV

-391 KDVSIQVSGPG
+391 KDIPIQVSGPG
-402 NISIEAKQKSAKVT
+402 NVAIEPKQKSAKVT
-416 IVKKEK
+416 IVKKEN
-422 PDKEVQGNIE
+422 PDKEVQGNGE
-432 QPDSKNNQEN
+432 QLDSNNNQDN
-442 QTEKPKNPEPDP
+442 QTEKPKNPEAEPEVEPDP
-454 EKDQEKD
+454 EKDQEKNED
-461 KEKEKEKEKEKDK
+461 K
-474 EKENGQETSQEP
+474 ETSQEP
-486 TVDNQKE
+486 TVDNQKGQ
-493 HEKGANNNG
+493 EKGANHNG

>member
-35 SSILPFVNETKET
+35 SGIIPFANDAKET
-48 LTDYPI
+48 LTNYAI
-54 TLKYDEEKYI
+54 NLKYDEEKYI
-64 VSGIPSGG
+64 VSGIPSEG
-72 VKVKLEGPKSAV
+72 VKVKLEGPKAAV
-84 ATAKAKKQFDISV
+84 ATAKAKKQFDIPV
-97 DLRDSQKGTYEVSLK
+97 DLRDSEKGTYEVSLK
-112 ANGLPDDVKGT
+112 TNGLPDDVKGT
-123 VQPATIKVTLH
+123 VQPSTIKITLH

-155 GATLEKSNIKP
+155 GSTLEKSNIKP

-195 TVTKTAEVTLYNKE
+195 TVTKTTEVTLYNKE

-249 SLPEGLTVTNIS
+249 SLPEGLAVTNIS
-261 VEPREVTIAGPKDI
+261 IEPREVTIAGPKDI

-288 FSQLTDSTTFDASVL
+288 LSQLTESTTFDTSVL

-312 PNQVKVSVGVQKVKQ
+312 PNQVKVSVGVQKTKQ
-327 TKSKTIDGI
+327 TKTRTIDGI
-336 PIQKSGIPND
+336 SIQKNGLSKD

-359 SVDISGEAS
+359 SVDISGETS

-402 NISIEAKQKSAKVT
+402 NISIEPKQKSAKVT
-416 IVKKEK
+416 IVKKEN
-422 PDKEVQGNIE
+422 PDKEVQGNGE
-432 QPDSKNNQEN
+432 KPDSNNNQDN
-442 QTEKPKNPEPDP
+442 QTEKPKNPEPEPKPDT
-454 EKDQEKD
+454 EQEQN
-461 KEKEKEKEKEKDK
+461 KEKEKEKETSQEPTK
-474 EKENGQETSQEP
+474 ETSQEP

-493 HEKGANNNG
+493 PEKGANHNG

>member
-35 SSILPFVNETKET
+35 ASVLPFVNEAKET
-48 LTDYPI
+48 LTDYQI
-54 TLKYDEEKYI
+54 NLKYDEEKYI
-64 VSGIPSGG
+64 VSGIPLGG
-72 VKVKLEGPKSAV
+72 VKVKLEGPKAAV
-84 ATAKAKKQFDISV
+84 AATKAKRQFDIPV
-97 DLRDSQKGTYEVSLK
+97 DLRGRPEGTYEVSLK

-123 VQPATIKVTLH
+123 VQPSTIKITLH
-134 EKARKYV
+134 EKAKKYV
-141 HVDLKLSNEDQMPA
+141 PVDLKLSNEDQMPA
-155 GATLEKSNIKP
+155 GVTLEKSSIKP

-187 IDLKGVNK
+187 IDLNGVNK

-209 GKRLNVRTSPSKI
+209 GKRLNVKTNPSKI
-222 SVTLNVATQATA
+222 SVTLNVATQATG
-234 NNTEKTVPVT
+234 NNIEKTVPVT

-249 SLPEGLTVTNIS
+249 SLPEGLAVTNIS
-261 VEPREVTIAGPKDI
+261 IEPREVTIAGPKDI

-288 FSQLTDSTTFDASVL
+288 LSQLTESTTFDTSVL
-303 LPKGVTSAK
+303 LPKGITSAK

-327 TKSKTIDGI
+327 MKTRTIDGI
-336 PIQKSGIPND
+336 PIQKNGIPND

-359 SVDISGEAS
+359 SVTISGEAS
-368 IVDKITAAQITAA
+368 VVDAIKAAQITAV
-381 INLQNVSPGT
+381 INLQNVSLGT
-391 KDVSIQVSGPG
+391 KDISIQVSGPS
-402 NISIEAKQKSAKVT
+402 NISIEPKQTSAKVSV
-416 IVKKEK
+416 VKKEI
-422 PDKEVQGNIE
+422 QGNGQ
-432 QPDSKNNQEN
+432 QPDSNNN
-442 QTEKPKNPEPDP
+442 QTENPKNPESDS
-454 EKDQEKD
+454 EKDQEKN
-461 KEKEKEKEKEKDK
+461 KDK
-474 EKENGQETSQEP
+474 ETSQGP

-493 HEKGANNNG
+493 KEKGANHNG

>member
-1 MDKLMEN
+1 MR
-8 HWFLKGISL
+8 IR
-17 LLACM
+17 C
-22 LFMSATL
+22 L
-29 TEKNTT
+29 T
-35 SSILPFVNETKET
+35 
-48 LTDYPI
+48 
-54 TLKYDEEKYI
+54 
-64 VSGIPSGG
+64 
-72 VKVKLEGPKSAV
+72 
-84 ATAKAKKQFDISV
+84 
-97 DLRDSQKGTYEVSLK
+97 
-112 ANGLPDDVKGT
+112 
-123 VQPATIKVTLH
+123 
-134 EKARKYV
+134 
-141 HVDLKLSNEDQMPA
+141 

-195 TVTKTAEVTLYNKE
+195 TVTKTPEVTLYNKE

-234 NNTEKTVPVT
+234 NNVEKTVPLT
-244 YTKKG
+244 YSKKG
-249 SLPEGLTVTNIS
+249 NLPEGLAVTNIS
-261 VEPREVTIAGPKDI
+261 VEPKEVTIAGPKDI

-442 QTEKPKNPEPDP
+442 QTEKPKILNQIQKRIRKKIKKKKKKKKRKWPRNEPRT
-454 EKDQEKD
+454 
-461 KEKEKEKEKEKDK
+461 
-474 EKENGQETSQEP
+474 NSR
-486 TVDNQKE
+486 
-493 HEKGANNNG
+493 

>member
-35 SSILPFVNETKET
+35 SGILPFANDTKET
-48 LTDYPI
+48 LTNYEI
-54 TLKYDEEKYI
+54 NLKYDEEKYI
-64 VSGIPSGG
+64 VSGIPAEG
-72 VKVKLEGPKSAV
+72 VKVKLEGPKASV
-84 ATAKAKKQFDISV
+84 ATAKAKKQFDIPI
-97 DLRDSQKGTYEVSLK
+97 DLRDSPKGTYEISLK
-112 ANGLPDDVKGT
+112 TNGLPDDVKGT
-123 VQPATIKVTLH
+123 VQPSTIKVTLH

-155 GATLEKSNIKP
+155 GATLEKSSIKP

-187 IDLKGVNK
+187 VDLKGVNK
-195 TVTKTAEVTLYNKE
+195 TVTKTPEVTLYNKE

-222 SVTLNVATQATA
+222 SVTLNVATQTTA

-249 SLPEGLTVTNIS
+249 SLAEGLAVTNIS

-275 LDNIQSIEGVEVD
+275 LDNIQSLEGVEVD
-288 FSQLTDSTTFDASVL
+288 LSQLTESTTFDASVL

-312 PNQVKVSVGVQKVKQ
+312 PNQVKVSVGVQKTKQ
-327 TKSKTIDGI
+327 TKTKTIDGI
-336 PIQKSGIPND
+336 PIQKNGLSKD
-346 VTAQLL
+346 VTAQLI

-368 IVDKITAAQITAA
+368 IVDKITAAQITAV
-381 INLQNVSPGT
+381 INLQNVSSGT
-391 KDVSIQVSGPG
+391 KDISIQVSGPG
-402 NISIEAKQKSAKVT
+402 NISIEPKQKSAKVT

-422 PDKEVQGNIE
+422 PDKEVQGNGQ
-432 QPDSKNNQEN
+432 QPDSNTNQEN
-442 QTEKPKNPEPDP
+442 QNEKPKNPESN
-454 EKDQEKD
+454 QEKETEQENNQNQNQD
-461 KEKEKEKEKEKDK
+461 QDKDK
-474 EKENGQETSQEP
+474 DKETSQEP
-486 TVDNQKE
+486 TVDNHNQKE
-493 HEKGANNNG
+493 QEKGANHNG